1 MRNQVPAYED
11 FKKAGGTIYV
21 QNPSERAAF
30 KTAVAPVYDW
40 YLNKFGDEW
49 LYKPVNAVT
58 QCNASVTDEFLT
70 ATQPKL
76 RE

>member
-1 MRNQVPAYED
+1 MRKQVTAYED
-11 FKKAGGTIYV
+11 FKKAGVTIYV
-21 QNPSERAAF
+21 PTPSEKAAL
-30 KTAVAPVYDW
+30 KTATAPVYDW

-49 LYKPVNAVT
+49 LFKLENVVA

-76 RE
+76 RD